1 MAKTTNPYWREESRI
16 YHLELEIAR
25 TSNPQ
30 KKRELGY
37 LLEKEKTALQQ
48 RKWRD
53 REARNY
59 QIKTIRKTRRRKI
72 VYYTCCIAGII
83 IVSFFIISKF
93 FYPNVEKLD
102 LENHPATNFITQ
114 LTKSEV
120 DSTNLTREQVEKWA
134 YYHLKL
140 EDPTIVSANHYWFDV
155 RINQV
160 REVEV
165 DIFME
170 EVAVANYVVD
180 ANGHLYRM
188 TASDKKMVANKWDVP
203 ENFEIE
209 NAND

>member
-72 VYYTCCIAGII
+72 VYYTCRIAGII

-114 LTKSEV
+114 H
-120 DSTNLTREQVEKWA
+120 DA
-134 YYHLKL
+134 
-140 EDPTIVSANHYWFDV
+140 DV
-155 RINQV
+155 RRGDCGRAKEAGDTAAGDDGGWV
-160 REVEV
+160 LDAGDV
-165 DIFME
+165 
-170 EVAVANYVVD
+170 YV
-180 ANGHLYRM
+180 
-188 TASDKKMVANKWDVP
+188 
-203 ENFEIE
+203 
-209 NAND
+209 

>member
-120 DSTNLTREQVEKWA
+120 DTTNLTREQ
-134 YYHLKL
+134 
-140 EDPTIVSANHYWFDV
+140 
-155 RINQV
+155 
-160 REVEV
+160 VEV

>member
-1 MAKTTNPYWREESRI
+1 M
-16 YHLELEIAR
+16 
-25 TSNPQ
+25 
-30 KKRELGY
+30 
-37 LLEKEKTALQQ
+37 
-48 RKWRD
+48 
-53 REARNY
+53 
-59 QIKTIRKTRRRKI
+59 
-72 VYYTCCIAGII
+72 
-83 IVSFFIISKF
+83 SFFIISKF
-93 FYPNVEKLD
+93 FYPNIEKLD
-102 LENHPATNFITQ
+102 LENHSATNFITQ

-120 DSTNLTREQVEKWA
+120 DTTNLTREQVEKWA

-140 EDPTIVSANHYWFDV
+140 EDLTIVSANYCWFDV